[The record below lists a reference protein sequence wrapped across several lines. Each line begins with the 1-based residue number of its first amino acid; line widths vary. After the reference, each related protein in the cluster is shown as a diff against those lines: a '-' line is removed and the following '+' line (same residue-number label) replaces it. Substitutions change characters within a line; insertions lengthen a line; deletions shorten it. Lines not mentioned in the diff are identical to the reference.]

1 MEGGGGAEKKKTK
14 RISILKADNGI
25 PPPLL
30 LQLKEVQTEHDAV
43 TFVNLISLIIGQI
56 TFYLSKPAQALL
68 LLLLFFNNGAPSERT
83 QTH

>member
-1 MEGGGGAEKKKTK
+1 MGFLFP
-14 RISILKADNGI
+14 S
-25 PPPLL
+25 LL

-68 LLLLFFNNGAPSERT
+68 FIYFFNNGALTERT